1 MPTRQPIVCVL
12 GHVDVGKTAL
22 LDKIRGTAVTLRE
35 PGAMTQHIGASF
47 LPWSALEKIYA
58 PLLRERKID
67 IKIPGFLIIDTPGHE
82 VFFNLRRRG
91 GAIADFAILV
101 IDIIEGMEQQTY
113 ESIEI
118 LKARKTP
125 FIIAINKVD
134 KITGWKSHPDLLFA
148 EAYVKQTDQAAGKL
162 EELVY
167 DVVAQLKGQGFKS
180 DRFDRVR
187 DFAKVVCI
195 VPTSAKTGE
204 GIPELLV
211 TLAGLVQ
218 RFMMERLQTTEGPA
232 KGAILEI
239 TEEVGLGK
247 TADTIIYDGVLRRG
261 DQIVLGSSNEP
272 IVTKVRSLLLPKPLD
287 EIRSPEDKFQN
298 VPKLSAAAGVKIVAA
313 GLDTAISGAPLLAVW
328 EPSQLE
334 EAKRAVAEE
343 VSSLRVTSD
352 IEGVILKTDTLGS
365 LEALVQYLKDRN
377 VPIRLADIGP
387 VSKRDVIEASVVR
400 EKNPYLGVILAFNI
414 KMLPDAEEEI
424 ASRRIPFF
432 TGVIV
437 YRMLEDYF
445 NWQLEEKKKEA
456 THALGT
462 MISPAIVKFMPGHVF
477 RRSDPAI
484 VGVEILKGKLRPGS
498 PLMHK
503 DGKTVGLVMAVQA
516 EGKSVK
522 EAERGSEVAVSI
534 KGDVLV
540 GRQIHEGDV
549 LYTELPEAD
558 AKNFL
563 TLYKSTLSPDELEA
577 LNEIVNIK
585 RKENL
590 FWAV

>member
-12 GHVDVGKTAL
+12 GHVDVGKTAI
-22 LDKIRGTAVTLRE
+22 LDKIRGTAVMYRE

-47 LPWSALEKIYA
+47 LPWGALEKINA
-58 PLLRERKID
+58 PLLRQQKIN

-101 IDIIEGMEQQTY
+101 IDILEGMEPQTY

-118 LKARKTP
+118 LRARKTP
-125 FIIAINKVD
+125 FIIALNKVD
-134 KITGWKSHPDLLFA
+134 KITGWKSFKDLPFL
-148 EAYVKQTDQAAGKL
+148 EAYTKQTDQAAGKL

-167 DVVAQLKGQGFKS
+167 DVVAQLKIQGFKS

-187 DFAKVVCI
+187 DFAQVVCI

-218 RFMMERLQTTEGPA
+218 RFMLDRLQTTEGPA
-232 KGAILEI
+232 KGVILEI

-247 TADTIIYDGVLRRG
+247 TADTIIYDGILRRG
-261 DQIVLGSSNEP
+261 DQVVLGSANGP
-272 IVTKVRSLLLPKPLD
+272 ITTKVRSLLLPKPLD

-298 VPKLSAAAGVKIVAA
+298 VLKVAAAAGVKIVAA
-313 GLDTAISGAPLLAVW
+313 GLDNAVSGAPLFSVW

-334 EAKRAVAEE
+334 EVRKAVAEE

-352 IEGVILKTDTLGS
+352 IEGVVLKTDTLGS
-365 LEALVQYLKDRN
+365 LEALVLYLKDRN

-387 VSKRDVIEASVVR
+387 VSKRDVTEASVVR
-400 EKNPYLGVILAFNI
+400 DKNPYLGVILAFNI
-414 KMLPDAEEEI
+414 KTLPDAEEEI
-424 ASRRIPFF
+424 TSKRIPVFS
-432 TGVIV
+432 GIIV

-445 NWQLEEKKKEA
+445 NWQQEQKKREA
-456 THALGT
+456 SLALDS
-462 MISPAIVKFMPGHVF
+462 MVSPAVIRFMPGYVF

-484 VGVEILKGKLRPGS
+484 VGIEILKGKLRSGV
-498 PLMHK
+498 PLMRE
-503 DGKTVGLVMAVQA
+503 DGKTVGVVMAVQA

-522 EAERGSEVAVSI
+522 EVERGGEVAVSI
-534 KGDVLV
+534 KGGVLV
-540 GRQIHEGDV
+540 GRQIREGDV
-549 LYTELPEAD
+549 LYTDVPEVD
-558 AKNFL
+558 AKNLL
-563 TLYKSTLSPDELEA
+563 TVYRANLTSDELEA
-577 LNEIVNIK
+577 LNEIVNIR

>member
-22 LDKIRGTAVTLRE
+22 LDKIRGTAVMLRE

-47 LPWSALEKIYA
+47 LPWGALEKIYA
-58 PLLRERKID
+58 PLLKERRID

-101 IDIIEGMEQQTY
+101 IDIIEGLEQQTF

-134 KITGWKSHPDLLFA
+134 KITGWKSYENLLFA
-148 EAYVKQTDQAAGKL
+148 ESYVKQTDQAAGKL

-167 DVVAQLKGQGFKS
+167 DVVGQLQRLGFKA

-187 DFAKVVCI
+187 DFSKVVCI

-232 KGAILEI
+232 RGAVLEI
-239 TEEVGLGK
+239 TEEVGLGV
-247 TADTIIYDGVLRRG
+247 TADTIIYDGILRRG
-261 DQIVLGSSNEP
+261 DQIVVGSTNEP

-298 VPKLSAAAGVKIVAA
+298 VPELAAAAGVKIVAS
-313 GLDTAISGAPLLAVW
+313 GLDNAISGAPLYAVW
-328 EPSQLE
+328 EEDQLE
-334 EAKRAVAEE
+334 VARKAVAEE
-343 VSSLRVTSD
+343 VSSLRITSD
-352 IEGVILKTDTLGS
+352 ADGVILKTDTLGS
-365 LEALVQYLKDRN
+365 LEALVQYLRDRN
-377 VPIRLADIGP
+377 VPIRMADIGP

-400 EKNPYLGVILAFNI
+400 EKNPFLGVILAFNI
-414 KMLPDAEEEI
+414 KMLPDAEEEV
-424 ASRRIPFF
+424 ASRRIPVF

-445 NWQLEEKKKEA
+445 KWQEEEKKKEA
-456 THALGT
+456 NLALGI
-462 MISPAIVKFMPGHVF
+462 MVSPAIVKFMPGYVF
-477 RRSDPAI
+477 RRSDPVI
-484 VGVEILKGKLRPGS
+484 VGVEVLKGKLRSGS
-498 PLMHK
+498 PLMRE
-503 DGKTVGLVMAVQA
+503 DGEVVGEVMALQV

-522 EAERGSEVAVSI
+522 EASRGEEVAVSI

-540 GRQIHEGDV
+540 GRQIREGDV
-549 LYTELPEAD
+549 LYTAVPEAD

-563 TLYKSTLSPDELEA
+563 TEYRANLTADELEA
-577 LNEIVNIK
+577 LKEIVNIR